1 MLSANELSQQK
12 QALLEEEARLL
23 RDLGEL
29 AEEDPT
35 NPGTYIPKHL
45 ETGSNSDDDNAIE
58 SAALADDLPVV
69 ERLQEELRDVRKAL
83 ASLERG
89 TYGICKYCQ
98 KPIDIKRLEARP
110 TSSSCVSCKK
120 TLTHEL

>member
-23 RDLGEL
+23 RDLGEI

>member
-83 ASLERG
+83 ASLEKG

>member
-23 RDLGEL
+23 RDLSEL

>member
-1 MLSANELSQQK
+1 MLSSTELSTLK

-45 ETGSNSDDDNAIE
+45 ETGSNSDDDNAVE

-69 ERLQEELRDVRKAL
+69 ERLQEELRDTRKAL
-83 ASLERG
+83 ASLEQG
-89 TYGICKYCQ
+89 TYGVCKYCQ